1 MKSDLR
7 AQAFLTNARLIY
19 DEAQESAV
27 RGHYHRTL
35 RKCQEA
41 VELALKGCLLF
52 LGLDYPRVHDV
63 APEIR
68 EVLLRMH
75 LATDAELDQLTQASA
90 RLRAER
96 EISFYGDED
105 GTPPQ
110 ELFDAS
116 DAEQALSDCRLVL
129 EFVEKSRA
137 GPKPV

>member
-1 MKSDLR
+1 MNSDPR
-7 AQAFLTNARLIY
+7 SQAFLANARLIY
-19 DEAQESAV
+19 EEAKESLT

-41 VELALKGCLLF
+41 VELALKGYLLF

-68 EVLLRMH
+68 EVVLRMH
-75 LATDAELDQLTQASA
+75 LASDAELEQLTRASA

-116 DAEQALSDCRLVL
+116 DGEQALSDCRLVL
-129 EFVEKSRA
+129 EFVEKSRP
-137 GPKPV
+137 GQPPV